1 MQKILIIEDD
11 PATLMGL
18 EDTLKEE
25 NFNVSTVMSGKMGF
39 EKALT
44 GEYDLIILD
53 LMLPEKNG
61 IDVCKDLRKNEVN
74 TPILMLTGKKEEID
88 KVLGLE
94 IGADD
99 YVTKPFSI
107 RELVARVKAIL
118 RRPKEV
124 KSDIDEYSFGDVY
137 LNFKG
142 QEAKKGN
149 HPIELSVMEFRVM
162 KYFILYEGEVIER
175 DVLLNEVW
183 GYENYPSTRTVDNFI
198 LSLRKKI
205 EDDHSNPKHLLTV
218 HGAGY
223 KFVKWWEIHQADF
236 LTLAG

>member
-11 PATLMGL
+11 PAILTGL
-18 EDTLKEE
+18 DETFREE
-25 NFNVSTVMSGKMGF
+25 HFNVSVVMSGQMGY
-39 EKALT
+39 EKARE

-53 LMLPEKNG
+53 IMLPEKNG
-61 IDVCKDLRKNEVN
+61 IDVCKDLRKDGIN

-88 KVLGLE
+88 KVIGLE

-107 RELVARVKAIL
+107 RELVARVKALL
-118 RRPKEV
+118 RRPQEIRPEV
-124 KSDIDEYSFGDVY
+124 EEYSFGNVHLD
-137 LNFKG
+137 FKK
-142 QEAKKGN
+142 QEAKKEN
-149 HPIELSVMEFRVM
+149 KQIELSVMEFKVL
-162 KYFILYEGEVIER
+162 KYFIQREGEVIER
-175 DVLLNEVW
+175 NKLLDEVW

-198 LSLRKKI
+198 LNLRKKI

-223 KFVKWWEIHQADF
+223 KFVK
-236 LTLAG
+236 

>member
-25 NFNVSTVMSGKMGF
+25 NFNITTVMSGRMGY

-61 IDVCKDLRKNEVN
+61 IDVCKDLRKNEVS

-142 QEAKKGN
+142 QEAKKGDQ
-149 HPIELSVMEFRVM
+149 PIELSVMEFKVM
-162 KYFILYEGEVIER
+162 KYFIQREGEVIAR
-175 DVLLNEVW
+175 NRLLDEVW

-205 EDDHSNPKHLLTV
+205 EEDHSDPKHLLTV

-223 KFVKWWEIHQADF
+223 KFVK
-236 LTLAG
+236 